1 MTSWQVRRLLSW
13 RVLANS
19 SISDSHSS
27 ACGTE
32 FTQASSTNA
41 WQVAQ
46 LQAPPQSPWM
56 PGIMAFMAAC
66 ITDWPTSPTMECWVP
81 LCSISVIV
89 GIVFLQSTVSG
100 HSRLEW
106 GLGFKL
112 GGSTQGQK
120 HQWAHNR
127 ADKTVNEH
135 GCIRPRLAQEGGKQ

>member
-13 RVLANS
+13 RALANS

-27 ACGTE
+27 AGGTD

-89 GIVFLQSTVSG
+89 GIVFLQSTVLG

-106 GLGFKL
+106 GLGCNV
-112 GGSTQGQK
+112 GVSARCQE
-120 HQWAHNR
+120 HQWTHHRR
-127 ADKTVNEH
+127 ATSVNEH
-135 GCIRPRLAQEGGKQ
+135 R

>member
-13 RVLANS
+13 RALANS

-27 ACGTE
+27 AGGTD

-66 ITDWPTSPTMECWVP
+66 ITDWPTSPTTVCCVP
-81 LCSISVIV
+81 LCSINVIF
-89 GIVFLQSTVSG
+89 GIVFLQATVSG
-100 HSRLEW
+100 HSRLER

-112 GGSTQGQK
+112 RCSTQGQK

-127 ADKTVNEH
+127 AGKAVNEH
-135 GCIRPRLAQEGGKQ
+135 GRVRSRLAQEGRK